1 MSRTEPL
8 MTIPVGVVIER
19 RRAKSA
25 WADFVWRP
33 VAVLPGVPDALP
45 WTALGGTPECMNFYA
60 GESEIELYRADTSGY
75 RDNLATNKPQLWV
88 ALRPT
93 GAEPPYEIAA
103 ITAEP
108 SEGEAFNETATNL
121 VEAMPMPDSIRSA
134 IAAFVAKHNFEHP
147 FVKRQR
153 DRTDPEAMA
162 RRTPIKDRP

>member
-1 MSRTEPL
+1 MSRAEPL

-19 RRAKSA
+19 RKAKSA

-33 VAVLPGVPDALP
+33 VAVLPGIPDASP
-45 WTALGGTPECMNFYA
+45 WTTLGGTPECMNFYA
-60 GESEIELYRADTSGY
+60 GASEIELYRADTAGY
-75 RDNLATNKPQLWV
+75 RDNLATGTPQLWV

-93 GAEPPYEIAA
+93 GAEPPYGIVA

-121 VEAMPMPDSIRSA
+121 VEAMPMPGSIRSA
-134 IAAFVAKHNFEHP
+134 VAAFVAKHHLERP

-153 DRTDPEAMA
+153 DRADPEAMA
-162 RRTPIKDRP
+162 RRSPINDRP

>member
-1 MSRTEPL
+1 MSRAEPL

-19 RRAKSA
+19 RKAKSA

-33 VAVLPGVPDALP
+33 VAVLPGIPDASP
-45 WTALGGTPECMNFYA
+45 WTTLGGTPECMNFYA
-60 GESEIELYRADTSGY
+60 GASEIELYRADTAGY
-75 RDNLATNKPQLWV
+75 RDNLATGTPQLWV

-93 GAEPPYEIAA
+93 GAEPPYGIVA

-121 VEAMPMPDSIRSA
+121 VEAMPMPGSIRSA
-134 IAAFVAKHNFEHP
+134 VAAFVAKHHLERP

-153 DRTDPEAMA
+153 DRADPEAMA
-162 RRTPIKDRP
+162 RRSPIKDRP